1 MQHLLT
7 AVVREHPVFGVRG
20 ESEVFVLRL
29 DLSDLR
35 VREVRTTIICGVR
48 LKGQRGEDHYHLW
61 GQT

>member
-35 VREVRTTIICGVR
+35 VREVRTTIICF
-48 LKGQRGEDHYHLW
+48 Y
-61 GQT
+61 